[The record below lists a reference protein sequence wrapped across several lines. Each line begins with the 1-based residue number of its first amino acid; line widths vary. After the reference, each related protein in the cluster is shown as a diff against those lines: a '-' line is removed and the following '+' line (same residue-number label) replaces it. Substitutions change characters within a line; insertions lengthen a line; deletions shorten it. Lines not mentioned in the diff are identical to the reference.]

1 MPRRSPFRLTLAL
14 VTVIFLLSTSP
25 AFGAISRAFIMQRAE
40 TWVNKRIP
48 YSQTGWAN
56 LAGDIVTSPSLGW
69 RRDCSGFAS
78 MCWGLST
85 PGAYTWTWRN
95 YGEAIDK
102 AVLQPGDALV
112 SPRNHAVLFG
122 GWADAAHATYYC
134 YEMSY
139 SASKNSTPTPDGTR
153 VKVTPYP
160 YWGGDYTYAPYRK
173 PGVTGS
179 IDYSPFITP
188 VEGPNRYATAVAA
201 SRAAFP
207 AGGAATVIV
216 ASGENWP
223 DALGASALAGAVRGP
238 ILLTPRGALPG
249 EVAGEIAR
257 LGAKEAI
264 IVGGSAAVGHGV
276 QQALDALSGV
286 SVLRLG
292 GRDRFETSSLIVGET
307 QRRMYAA
314 GRALEGPVFVATGGN
329 FPDALAASP
338 IAYSHVQP
346 LLLTSS
352 AALSSQAESS
362 LASLEATS
370 AIVLGGTASVSGAV
384 ETRLAEL
391 LGAANVRRIAG
402 SDRYQ
407 TGYLVALYGH
417 DERGLKYTGAA
428 VATGANF
435 PDALG
440 GGAMAGELG
449 TVLLLTSPGRLE
461 GSVADLM
468 LANAAEFEKPHCLG
482 GHATLKSIVREAIA
496 LMLEDSNH

>member
-1 MPRRSPFRLTLAL
+1 MRQRR
-14 VTVIFLLSTSP
+14 
-25 AFGAISRAFIMQRAE
+25 
-40 TWVNKRIP
+40 
-48 YSQTGWAN
+48 
-56 LAGDIVTSPSLGW
+56 
-69 RRDCSGFAS
+69 
-78 MCWGLST
+78 
-85 PGAYTWTWRN
+85 
-95 YGEAIDK
+95 
-102 AVLQPGDALV
+102 
-112 SPRNHAVLFG
+112 
-122 GWADAAHATYYC
+122 
-134 YEMSY
+134 
-139 SASKNSTPTPDGTR
+139 
-153 VKVTPYP
+153 
-160 YWGGDYTYAPYRK
+160 
-173 PGVTGS
+173 
-179 IDYSPFITP
+179 
-188 VEGPNRYATAVAA
+188 
-201 SRAAFP
+201 
-207 AGGAATVIV
+207 
-216 ASGENWP
+216 
-223 DALGASALAGAVRGP
+223 
-238 ILLTPRGALPG
+238 LPG
-249 EVAGEIAR
+249 
-257 LGAKEAI
+257 
-264 IVGGSAAVGHGV
+264 
-276 QQALDALSGV
+276 
-286 SVLRLG
+286 
-292 GRDRFETSSLIVGET
+292 
-307 QRRMYAA
+307 
-314 GRALEGPVFVATGGN
+314 
-329 FPDALAASP
+329 P
-338 IAYSHVQP
+338 IAYTHVQP